1 MYFCIY
7 ICMRI
12 IVANM
17 KATFNQFTANDHPSC
32 LTFSASAKKEIFYN
46 LRLYVHVSEY
56 LFNLFVIYLV
66 FCVFLLKCCCRQ
78 RLRHMYVCMYDLYL
92 YYTYAY
98 FIYFVV

>member
-1 MYFCIY
+1 
-7 ICMRI
+7 MRI

-66 FCVFLLKCCCRQ
+66 FCMFFFYLNAAADSASGICMC
-78 RLRHMYVCMYDLYL
+78 VCMTCICIIHML
-92 YYTYAY
+92 TS
-98 FIYFVV
+98 FVLLFN

>member
-1 MYFCIY
+1 
-7 ICMRI
+7 MRI

-66 FCVFLLKCCCRQ
+66 FCMCFYLNAAADSASGICMC
-78 RLRHMYVCMYDLYL
+78 VCMYDLYL

-98 FIYFVV
+98 FICFVV